1 MTDYFALLGESRRP
15 WIDPEELKA
24 KFLALTAQVHP
35 DRVHNASEAEKQAA
49 SRRSAEMNA
58 AYNCLRE
65 AKTRLLHLLELE
77 RGTRPE
83 EVQEIP
89 PATMD
94 LFTEVSRLCREAD
107 LLFAEKAKATSPLL
121 KVELFAQGMAI
132 DEKLNVL
139 RTRLSARHEALTGQL
154 RCPNLAWESAPPARS
169 AARIPVL
176 PCSRLEQIYR
186 EFSFLP
192 RWCRQLQER
201 SLPLSS

>member
-77 RGTRPE
+77 RGTRPLGSTYSW
-83 EVQEIP
+83 QAWSWLSWP
-89 PATMD
+89 T
-94 LFTEVSRLCREAD
+94 
-107 LLFAEKAKATSPLL
+107 
-121 KVELFAQGMAI
+121 AQ
-132 DEKLNVL
+132 
-139 RTRLSARHEALTGQL
+139 
-154 RCPNLAWESAPPARS
+154 
-169 AARIPVL
+169 
-176 PCSRLEQIYR
+176 
-186 EFSFLP
+186 P
-192 RWCRQLQER
+192 R
-201 SLPLSS
+201 